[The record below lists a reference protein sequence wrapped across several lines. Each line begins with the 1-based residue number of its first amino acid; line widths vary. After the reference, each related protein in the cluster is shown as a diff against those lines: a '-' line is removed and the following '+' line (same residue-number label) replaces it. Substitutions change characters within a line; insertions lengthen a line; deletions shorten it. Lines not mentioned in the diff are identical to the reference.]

1 MPVHNQIIL
10 PQNLKSQQQ
19 LNEINA
25 WTKNMKMKLNE
36 KKTQNIIF
44 NFSRKNQFTTRLVVN
59 EEPLEV
65 VDEVRLLG
73 TLITKDLK
81 WSKNTREIVKKAYM
95 RMQLLHRA
103 ASFTSNTQ
111 DLKSI
116 YLTYIRSILEQSSVV
131 WHSSLTA
138 KNRRDLER
146 VQKAAIRVIF
156 QGRFSSYKEGL
167 KKLNIETLE
176 KRRALLCLRFAKNCI
191 QNEKV
196 KDFFP
201 KKRKK
206 HKMKKRKEKKFVVNK
221 AHTERYKK
229 SAIPYMQNLLN
240 EENESKQ
247 LILKNTQ

>member
-1 MPVHNQIIL
+1 MVGGPQGSTFGILEYLSQSNVNAECIDEDERYKFVDDLSFLEIINLLSIGISSYNIKAHVPSNVPVHNQIIL

-95 RMQLLHRA
+95 R
-103 ASFTSNTQ
+103 
-111 DLKSI
+111 I
-116 YLTYIRSILEQSSVV
+116 
-131 WHSSLTA
+131 
-138 KNRRDLER
+138 
-146 VQKAAIRVIF
+146 
-156 QGRFSSYKEGL
+156 
-167 KKLNIETLE
+167 
-176 KRRALLCLRFAKNCI
+176 
-191 QNEKV
+191 
-196 KDFFP
+196 
-201 KKRKK
+201 
-206 HKMKKRKEKKFVVNK
+206 
-221 AHTERYKK
+221 
-229 SAIPYMQNLLN
+229 
-240 EENESKQ
+240 
-247 LILKNTQ
+247 